1 MNNLELILNEKHRG
15 DCYKFLA
22 ACFYPP
28 DKELFLQE
36 NLTGNLV
43 GVMHQACPA
52 AEVFAVQMEEA
63 FRRYGHEELS
73 VEYARLFLGPYEL
86 QAPPYGSIYLDGNRK
101 VMDDSTIAVLAFYE
115 EAGLSL
121 SKDFHELPDHIAA
134 ELEFLYFLTY
144 REIEALQN
152 HDLEKAGDF
161 LEFQERF
168 GDRFL
173 RHWVPPFCD
182 RIRDRSE
189 NRFYRSLAD
198 CLSSFLENSHA
209 PAPLRELLGRSH
221 GE

>member
-1 MNNLELILNEKHRG
+1 MEIRELIQKEKCRG
-15 DCYKFLA
+15 DGYKFLA

-52 AEVFAVQMEEA
+52 AEVFAAQMEEA

-86 QAPPYGSIYLDGNRK
+86 QAPPYGSIYLDGKSR
-101 VMDDSTIAVLAFYE
+101 VMDDSTMALLVFYE

-134 ELEFLYFLTY
+134 ELEFMYFLTY
-144 REIEALQN
+144 REVEALQN
-152 HDLEKAGDF
+152 HELEKAGKF
-161 LEFQERF
+161 LEFQHRF
-168 GDRFL
+168 WDRFL
-173 RHWVPPFCD
+173 KGWVPPFCD

-189 NRFYRSLAD
+189 NRFYCSLAD
-198 CLSSFLENSHA
+198 CLSSFLEILHV
-209 PAPLRELLGRSH
+209 PASLRNLLGRPH
-221 GE
+221 AE